1 VRIGHAPEPNLPR
14 VRQRLP
20 PSLRIR
26 DFALLWAAL
35 LANGL
40 ASQMLAVAIGW
51 QVYSIHRN
59 PLDLG
64 LVGLMEFLP
73 LPILALPA
81 GQIADRLPRRAVTA
95 CAFALNVAIAVLLVF
110 VTLAGARTLWPF
122 LAIAAVAGVAN
133 VVGNPALRA
142 LTPEIVPR
150 ELLPGALALRGMGGQ
165 IGVIAGPALGGVI
178 FAVEPVAVYATA
190 AGLLTLSLVA
200 VLAMRPVV
208 RSLVT
213 TEPPGW
219 DSLVAGIR
227 FIARTRML
235 LGAISLDLFGVLLGD
250 SIALAPVFARSILH
264 VGPIGLGVLRT
275 APSVGAL
282 AAAVLL
288 ARKPLRT
295 PAGPTL
301 LVVVATFGAAM
312 IVFGL
317 SKWLPLSLAALA
329 LSGFVDMISVNI
341 RQTAVTMLTPPQ
353 LQGRVSAVE
362 WVFISASNELGA
374 FESGAVASLVGAVP
388 AVVAGGVVMIG
399 IAAIWPKV
407 FPALSRLG
415 RLSDLRP
422 EPV

>member
-1 VRIGHAPEPNLPR
+1 MRH
-14 VRQRLP
+14 RLP
-20 PSLRIR
+20 PALHIR
-26 DFALLWAAL
+26 DFTLLWGSL

-40 ASQMLAVAIGW
+40 ASQMVLVAIGW
-51 QVYSIHRN
+51 QVYAIHRD
-59 PLDLG
+59 PFDLG
-64 LVGLMEFLP
+64 LIGLAEFLP

-81 GQIADRLPRRAVTA
+81 GQIADRLPRRGVTA
-95 CAFALNVAIAVLLVF
+95 AAFALNIAIAILLVF
-110 VTLAGARTLWPF
+110 VTLAGAHSLWPF
-122 LAIAAVAGVAN
+122 LVIAVIAGLAN
-133 VVGNPALRA
+133 LVGNPALRA
-142 LTPEIVPR
+142 LTPELVPY
-150 ELLPGALALRGMGGQ
+150 ELLPSALALRGVAGQ
-165 IGVIAGPALGGVI
+165 IGVIAGPALGGI
-178 FAVEPVAVYATA
+178 IYAVEPVAVYITA
-190 AGLLTLSLVA
+190 AALLTLSLVA

-213 TEPPGW
+213 TEQPGW
-219 DSLVAGIR
+219 DSLVAGVR
-227 FIARTRML
+227 FIARTRTL

-264 VGPIGLGVLRT
+264 VGPVGLGVLRT

-282 AAAVLL
+282 AAALIL
-288 ARKPLRT
+288 ARRPLRT

-301 LVVVATFGAAM
+301 LVVVATFGASM

-317 SKWLPLSLAALA
+317 SKWLPLSLAALC

-341 RQTAVTMLTPPQ
+341 RQTAVTMVTPPQ

-374 FESGAVASLVGAVP
+374 FESGAVASLIGTVP
-388 AVVAGGVVMIG
+388 AVVVGGAAMIA
-399 IAAIWPKV
+399 IAATWRRF

-415 RLSDLRP
+415 RLSDLQP

>member
-1 VRIGHAPEPNLPR
+1 MKR
-14 VRQRLP
+14 RLP
-20 PSLRIR
+20 PALRIR
-26 DFALLWAAL
+26 DFALLWASL
-35 LANGL
+35 LSSGL

-73 LPILALPA
+73 LPLLALPA

-95 CAFALNVAIAVLLVF
+95 GALVLNIVIALLLVA
-110 VTLAGARTLWPF
+110 VTLAGARSLWPF
-122 LAIAAVAGVAN
+122 LAIAVVAGIAN
-133 VVGNPALRA
+133 VVGNPAMRA
-142 LTPEIVPR
+142 LTPELVPH
-150 ELLPGALALRGMGGQ
+150 EQLPGALALRGVAGQ
-165 IGVIAGPALGGVI
+165 IGLIAGPALGGII

-190 AGLLTLSLVA
+190 AGLLTLSFVA

-219 DSLVAGIR
+219 DSLVAGVR
-227 FIARTRML
+227 FIFRARML
-235 LGAISLDLFGVLLGD
+235 LGAIGLDLFGVLLGD
-250 SIALAPVFARSILH
+250 SIALAPVFARSILYI
-264 VGPIGLGVLRT
+264 GPVGLGLLRT

-282 AAAVLL
+282 VAAVLL

-301 LVVVATFGAAM
+301 LVVVAVFGGGM

-317 SKWLPLSLAALA
+317 SKWLPLSLAALCLA
-329 LSGFVDMISVNI
+329 GFVDMISVNI
-341 RQTAVTMLTPPQ
+341 RQTAVTMLTPPH

-374 FESGAVASLVGAVP
+374 FESGAAASLIGTVP
-388 AVVAGGVVMIG
+388 AVVAGGLVMIG
-399 IAAIWPKV
+399 VAATWTKL
-407 FPALSRLG
+407 FPALARLG
-415 RLSDLRP
+415 KLQDLRP

>member
-1 VRIGHAPEPNLPR
+1 MRR
-14 VRQRLP
+14 RLP
-20 PSLRIR
+20 PALRIR
-26 DFALLWAAL
+26 DFALLWVSLFSSGVAF
-35 LANGL
+35 
-40 ASQMLAVAIGW
+40 QMLAVAIGW
-51 QVYSIHRN
+51 QVYSIHHN

-73 LPILALPA
+73 LPLLALPA

-95 CAFALNVAIAVLLVF
+95 AALVLNIAIALLLVV
-110 VTLAGARTLWPF
+110 VTLTGARSLWPF
-122 LAIAAVAGVAN
+122 LAIAAVAGTAS
-133 VVGNPALRA
+133 VVGNPAMRA
-142 LTPEIVPR
+142 LTPELVPH
-150 ELLPGALALRGMGGQ
+150 ELLPGALALRGVAGQ
-165 IGVIAGPALGGVI
+165 VGLISGPALGGII
-178 FAVEPVAVYATA
+178 FAIKPVAVYATA
-190 AGLLTLSLVA
+190 AGLLTLSLAA

-219 DSLVAGIR
+219 DSLVAGVR
-227 FIARTRML
+227 FIFRARML
-235 LGAISLDLFGVLLGD
+235 LGAIGLDLFGVLLGD
-250 SIALAPVFARSILH
+250 SIALAPVFAQSILH
-264 VGPIGLGVLRT
+264 TGPVGLGLLRT

-282 AAAVLL
+282 VAAVML

-301 LVVVATFGAAM
+301 LVVVAAFGAGM

-317 SKWLPLSLAALA
+317 SKWLPLSLAALCFT
-329 LSGFVDMISVNI
+329 GFVDMISVNI
-341 RQTAVTMLTPPQ
+341 RQTTVTMLTPPQ

-388 AVVAGGVVMIG
+388 AVVAGGIVMVG
-399 IAAIWPKV
+399 IAAIWTKL
-407 FPALSRLG
+407 FPALARLG
-415 RLSDLRP
+415 KLADLRP

>member
-1 VRIGHAPEPNLPR
+1 MKR
-14 VRQRLP
+14 RLP
-20 PSLRIR
+20 PALRIR

-35 LANGL
+35 LSNGL

-73 LPILALPA
+73 LPLLALPA

-95 CAFALNVAIAVLLVF
+95 GAFTLNIAIAVLLVF
-110 VTLAGARTLWPF
+110 VTLAGARSLWPF

-133 VVGNPALRA
+133 VVGNPAMRA
-142 LTPEIVPR
+142 LTPELVPH
-150 ELLPGALALRGMGGQ
+150 ELLPGALALRGVAGQ
-165 IGVIAGPALGGVI
+165 IGVIAGPALGGII

-219 DSLVAGIR
+219 DSLVAGVR
-227 FIARTRML
+227 FILRARML
-235 LGAISLDLFGVLLGD
+235 LGAIGLDLFGVLLGD

-264 VGPIGLGVLRT
+264 IGPVGLGLLRT

-282 AAAVLL
+282 VAAVLL
-288 ARKPLRT
+288 ARKPLQT

-301 LVVVATFGAAM
+301 LVVVAAFGGGM

-317 SKWLPLSLAALA
+317 SKWLPLSLAALC
-329 LSGFVDMISVNI
+329 LTGFVDMISVNI
-341 RQTAVTMLTPPQ
+341 RQTAVTMITPPH

-374 FESGAVASLVGAVP
+374 FESGAVASLIGTVP
-388 AVVAGGVVMIG
+388 AVVAGGLVMIG
-399 IAAIWPKV
+399 VAATWTKL
-407 FPALSRLG
+407 FPALARMGKLE
-415 RLSDLRP
+415 DLRP

>member
-1 VRIGHAPEPNLPR
+1 MRH
-14 VRQRLP
+14 RLP

-26 DFALLWAAL
+26 DFSLLWAAL

-51 QVYSIHRN
+51 QVYAIHRN

-73 LPILALPA
+73 LPVLALPA

-95 CAFALNVAIAVLLVF
+95 GAFGLNVAIAVLLMF
-110 VTLAGARTLWPF
+110 VTLAGARSLWPF
-122 LAIAAVAGVAN
+122 LAIAAVTGLAN

-150 ELLPGALALRGMGGQ
+150 EHLPGALALRGVAGQ
-165 IGVIAGPALGGVI
+165 IGVIAGPALGGII

-190 AGLLTLSLVA
+190 AGLLTLSLGA
-200 VLAMRPVV
+200 VIAMRPVV

-219 DSLVAGIR
+219 DSLVAGVR

-235 LGAISLDLFGVLLGD
+235 LGAIGLDLFGVLLGD

-264 VGPIGLGVLRT
+264 VGPVGLGVLRT

-282 AAAVLL
+282 VAAVLL
-288 ARKPLRT
+288 ARRPLRT
-295 PAGPTL
+295 PAGPTM
-301 LVVVATFGAAM
+301 LVVVASFGVAM
-312 IVFGL
+312 IVFGV
-317 SKWLPLSLAALA
+317 SKWLPLSLAALCV
-329 LSGFVDMISVNI
+329 SGFVDMISVNI
-341 RQTAVTMLTPPQ
+341 RQTAVTLLTPPQ

-374 FESGAVASLVGAVP
+374 FESGAVASLIGTVP
-388 AVVAGGVVMIG
+388 AVVAGGIAMIA
-399 IAAIWPKV
+399 IAGTWRRL
-407 FPALSRLG
+407 FPSLSRLG
-415 RLSDLRP
+415 RLSELQA